1 MTARGSDGD
10 VVVGR
15 IGPARGVRGDVFV
28 EPWTDVPEE
37 RFAPGAV
44 LRTDPAEAGPLT
56 VESSSTAGGKLVVR
70 FADVAGRA
78 AAEALRGVRLVIAAD
93 SRPALDDPDEF
104 YDTDLVGLSAATVD
118 GAELGTVD
126 DVVHTSGVTYLIVT
140 AHGRERTVPF
150 VSAIVPTVDL
160 SAGRVIID
168 PPDGLLEL

>member
-1 MTARGSDGD
+1 M
-10 VVVGR
+10 VVGR

-70 FADVAGRA
+70 FADVAGRV

-104 YDTDLVGLSAATVD
+104 YDTDLVGLSAVTVD
-118 GAELGTVD
+118 GLELGSVG
-126 DVVHTSGVTYLIVT
+126 DVLHTAGATYLVLN
-140 AHGRERTVPF
+140 AEGRERLVPF
-150 VSAIVPTVDL
+150 VRAIVATVDL
-160 SAGRVIID
+160 SAGRVVID
-168 PPDGLLEL
+168 PPEGLLDL